1 MRTIAGKVVK
11 GKVVTR
17 AKLPE
22 GAKLTVF
29 VHEADEEIELDAD
42 DEAAIGVAMKE
53 IRADRYMTG
62 AELRAFLRRPRGRAR
77 FEIRVAPQRDGGDR
91 GQ

>member
-1 MRTIAGKVVK
+1 MRSVSAKVVK

-29 VHEADEEIELDAD
+29 VHEDMPAIELTPE
-42 DEAAIGVAMKE
+42 DEAAIRRSLDEV
-53 IRADRYMTG
+53 RAGKKIPLDEVL
-62 AELRAFLRRPRGRAR
+62 AILRRA
-77 FEIRVAPQRDGGDR
+77 
-91 GQ
+91 